1 MLARLTIE
9 LGEGAPRVCDLSPD
23 RPVTLGRSRDNTVT
37 LQDEHASR
45 QHARIFHENGRWFIH
60 DFGTLN
66 GTRVNGA
73 RVQWPTPLEDGQRI
87 AIGDMRLRF
96 TLQGERGTAP
106 PPSTADHRAL
116 DVADPVP
123 TPQSSDVRRTALR
136 ADELSALYA
145 FMAAALAESDPRTV
159 VCQALAAV
167 AEQTGATIA
176 GFLSLDQGDP
186 LPKIVLPE
194 KARVDIHLSRQ
205 LTQKVQK
212 ELRPVWLGAANDL
225 HQSDSLLPFH
235 DAFCLPILAEGE
247 PLGALHVYKSGKFFV
262 ERDLRF
268 CELVAGFVANSL
280 GRLRARRA
288 LEAENSRLRSHGPVS
303 ETLVGDSPAMNQLRL
318 AIERAGR
325 RPSTVLVQGE
335 SGSGKELV
343 AQDLHRQSPR
353 RAGPLVV
360 LNCAAIA
367 PTLLEAELF
376 GHVKGAYTGATAD
389 RPGLF
394 QQADEGTL
402 FLDEIGEMSLDCQA
416 KLLRVIEG
424 KPFRQVGGTAE
435 IRTDVR
441 IIAATHRD
449 LERLVADG
457 KFREDLFF
465 RLCVIRIP
473 VPPLREHPQDIPAL
487 VEYFLGKLATEC
499 GRQVRLT
506 EAALARLAK
515 YAWPGN
521 VRQLRA
527 VLENA
532 VVMSDGDTID
542 AADLLLPAP
551 VLRDG
556 PPSLNLEDVEAWA
569 IRKALQLSGN
579 NNAQAARV
587 LGIARETLT
596 AKRKKYQIGKEE
608 TPGVLG

>member
-1 MLARLTIE
+1 MRARVTIE
-9 LGEGAPRVCDLSPD
+9 QGEGTPRVCELVPNQ
-23 RPVTLGRSRDNTVT
+23 PVTLGRSRENTIT

-87 AIGDMRLRF
+87 AIGEVRLRF
-96 TLQGERGTAP
+96 SLQADQP
-106 PPSTADHRAL
+106 PVPGPPAAANHSAVDIAE
-116 DVADPVP
+116 AVP
-123 TPQSSDVRRTALR
+123 TPQSSELRRTALR
-136 ADELSALYA
+136 ADELSALYG
-145 FMAAALAESDPRTV
+145 FMEAAMAENDPRALV
-159 VCQALAAV
+159 RQALSAL
-167 AEQTGATIA
+167 AEQTGATIT
-176 GFLSLDQGDP
+176 GFLSLDRDDP
-186 LPKIVLPE
+186 LPKIVMPE
-194 KARVDIHLSRQ
+194 TARVDIQLSRQ

-212 ELRPVWLGAANDL
+212 ELRPVWLGAADDL

-235 DAFCLPILAEGE
+235 DALCLPILAEGE

-268 CELVAGFVANSL
+268 CEVVAGFVANSL
-280 GRLRARRA
+280 SRLRIRRA
-288 LEAENSRLRSHGPVS
+288 LEAENSRLRAHAPVS
-303 ETLVGDSPAMNQLRL
+303 ETLIGDSAALKGLRQS
-318 AIERAGR
+318 IERAGR
-325 RPSTVLVQGE
+325 RSSTVLIQGE

-343 AQDLHRQSPR
+343 AQDLHRESPR
-353 RAGPLVV
+353 RSGPFVV

-376 GHVKGAYTGATAD
+376 GHVKGAYTGATCD

-424 KPFRQVGGTAE
+424 KAFRQVGGTAD

-441 IIAATHRD
+441 IVAATHRD
-449 LERLVADG
+449 LERQVTEG
-457 KFREDLFF
+457 KFRQDLFF
-465 RLCVIRIP
+465 RLCVIRLT
-473 VPPLREHPQDIPAL
+473 VPPLRDHPEDIPAL
-487 VEYFLGKLATEC
+487 VEYFLGRLAGEC

-506 EAALARLAK
+506 PAALARLEK
-515 YAWPGN
+515 YSWPGN

-542 AADLLLPAP
+542 ADSLLLPAP
-551 VLRDG
+551 ALADC
-556 PPSLNLEDVEAWA
+556 PPSLNLEEVEAWA
-569 IRKALQLSGN
+569 IKKALQQTGN

-587 LGIARETLT
+587 LGIVRETLAT
-596 AKRKKYQIGKEE
+596 KRKKYKIGQDD
-608 TPGVLG
+608 